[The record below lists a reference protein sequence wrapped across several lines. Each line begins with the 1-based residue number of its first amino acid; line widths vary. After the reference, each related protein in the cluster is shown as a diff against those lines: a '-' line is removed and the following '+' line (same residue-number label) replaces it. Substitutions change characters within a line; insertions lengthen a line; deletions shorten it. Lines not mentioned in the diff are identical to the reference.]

1 MLEQFEKLKREI
13 GSLPSKKNIVCLL
26 LYGSTTTSPENADDF
41 DAILIVKKVDTSLND
56 LFDLLKSKYKKLDV
70 NVYTLEEIEKDLSY
84 YTREFKLEY
93 QAKAISVYGK
103 NILIDEYK
111 KVTKYKYK
119 QSIMIRSIEY
129 IQNVRLKYLTSFLD
143 DSQKIK
149 YMKKYFIRIC
159 KGLLLFY
166 DYDTHTSVN
175 KLSDLEVINKVV
187 SLGILESKPKSFD
200 KINVDDLFNCFK
212 LLDKAVIKSR
222 VDFKKSEKIYGKI
235 KSFLNYRM
243 KLTV

>member
-1 MLEQFEKLKREI
+1 
-13 GSLPSKKNIVCLL
+13 
-26 LYGSTTTSPENADDF
+26 
-41 DAILIVKKVDTSLND
+41 
-56 LFDLLKSKYKKLDV
+56 
-70 NVYTLEEIEKDLSY
+70 
-84 YTREFKLEY
+84 
-93 QAKAISVYGK
+93 
-103 NILIDEYK
+103 
-111 KVTKYKYK
+111 
-119 QSIMIRSIEY
+119 MIRSIEY